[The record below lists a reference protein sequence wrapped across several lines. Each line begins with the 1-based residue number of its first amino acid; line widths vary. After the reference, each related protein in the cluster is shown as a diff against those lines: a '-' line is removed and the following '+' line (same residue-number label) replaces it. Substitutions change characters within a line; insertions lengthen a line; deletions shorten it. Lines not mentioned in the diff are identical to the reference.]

1 VIRLK
6 QETPYLPVEKY
17 GPPPKRLKA
26 YLAEAYDPQTERYR
40 SWAPFR
46 GSILHDLQYN
56 THVTGKSSAEI
67 VERIKQA
74 DANADDWFADFAEK
88 YDIES
93 ITKAVLN
100 DQAAL
105 DELTKTFDAHPV
117 TGEKLTKGR
126 YSAIH
131 LELEDWQRTV
141 KNPIARDY
149 IERLHSALREIFEQ
163 AGDQEIGRAH
173 V

>member
-1 VIRLK
+1 
-6 QETPYLPVEKY
+6 
-17 GPPPKRLKA
+17 
-26 YLAEAYDPQTERYR
+26 
-40 SWAPFR
+40 
-46 GSILHDLQYN
+46 
-56 THVTGKSSAEI
+56 
-67 VERIKQA
+67 RIKQA

-105 DELTKTFDAHPV
+105 DELTKTIDAHPV

-163 AGDQEIGRAH
+163 AGDQGDYMVTKEGLKPISEIVAENPRGKLPRH
-173 V
+173 FNPD